1 MCGIV
6 GIIGKNQ
13 VGGRLLQG
21 LKKLEYRGYD
31 SAGMVVLDQKKE
43 WLRIRVVGKVQGLL
57 DQYHQ
62 THFNGSVGL
71 AHTRWATHGVPSEV
85 NSHPFISRDEFAIV
99 HNGIIENYAQI
110 KSELMEK
117 GYVFQSET
125 DSETVVHLIHYL
137 YQSEKNMIQVLHQL
151 TKRLQG
157 AYALGIV
164 SKHYPNQLFGVRQ
177 GCPLVLGLGE
187 GENFL
192 ASDPIALLSETK
204 KFIYLKDHDIAEI
217 HSHEIKIYDEQAKL
231 AQRAIHELEVSQ
243 DAVEKGVY
251 RHYMQK
257 EMIEQPQSILD
268 CLSGRVHENRVLSDI
283 FGAKSEAIFSK
294 TKQIHLVACGTS
306 YHAAMVAKYWIEQI
320 AKIPTQVDIASE
332 YRYRDPSVPEN
343 TLFVA
348 ISQSGETADTL
359 AALHLAKEKNYLST
373 LAICNVAA
381 SAMVR
386 DADLHFLTRA
396 GIEIGVA
403 STKAFTT
410 QLTTFLLLAV
420 RLAEHHSQMQ
430 LDFISELIQLPK
442 QLESI
447 LPLEKS
453 LQQWAKWISRVEH
466 VLFLGRGIL
475 FPIALEGAL
484 KMKELSYIHA
494 EGYASGELKHGPLAL
509 VDENM
514 PVIALAPKQVLFD
527 KMLSNLEV
535 VKARDGKLL
544 VLTDDIEFSKRE
556 AFSHDCILTL
566 PSIHPLLTPIL
577 YTLPLQ
583 WLSYHVAVTKGTDVD
598 QPRNLAKSVTVE

>member
-6 GIIGKNQ
+6 GIIGENKI
-13 VGGRLLQG
+13 GERLLQG

-31 SAGMVVLDQKKE
+31 SAGMVVLNGNSE
-43 WLRIRVVGKVQGLL
+43 WLRLRVVGKVKALA
-57 DQYHQ
+57 DQFSQ
-62 THFNGSVGL
+62 TSFAGVAGL
-71 AHTRWATHGVPSEV
+71 AHTRWATHGVPSES
-85 NSHPFISRDEFAIV
+85 NAHPFISQDEFAIV
-99 HNGIIENYAQI
+99 HNGIIENHAEI
-110 KSELMEK
+110 KSELLKK

-125 DSETVVHLIHYL
+125 DSETVAHLLHHL
-137 YQSEKNMIQVLHQL
+137 FQSEKNIIQVLHQL
-151 TKRLQG
+151 TKQLQG

-164 SKHYPNQLFGVRQ
+164 SKHHPGQLFGVRQ

-187 GENFL
+187 RENFL
-192 ASDPIALLSETK
+192 ASDPIALLAETK
-204 KFIYLKDHDIAEI
+204 KFIYLKDHDVLEMSA
-217 HSHEIKIYDEQAKL
+217 HEIKIYDEQAKL
-231 AQRAIHELEVSQ
+231 VQRAVHELDVSQ

-268 CLSGRVHENRVLSDI
+268 CLSGRLHEGHVLSDI
-283 FGAKSEAIFSK
+283 FGLHSEAVFAK

-332 YRYRDPSVPEN
+332 YRYRDPAVPDH

-359 AALHLAKEKNYLST
+359 AALHLAKEKKYLST
-373 LAICNVAA
+373 LVICNVAA

-410 QLTTFLLLAV
+410 QLTAFLLLAI
-420 RLAEHHSQMQ
+420 RLSEHRAPRV
-430 LDFISELIQLPK
+430 DFISDLIQLPK
-442 QLESI
+442 QLQSI
-447 LPLEKS
+447 LPLEKT
-453 LQQWAKWISRVEH
+453 LHQWARWISNVEH
-466 VLFLGRGIL
+466 VLFLGRGLL

-535 VKARDGKLL
+535 VKARGGKLL
-544 VLTDDIEFSKRE
+544 ILSDDAEFSKRE
-556 AFSHDCILTL
+556 AFSQDCILTL
-566 PSIHPLLTPIL
+566 PSIHPMLSPIL

-583 WLSYHVAVTKGTDVD
+583 WLAYHVALAKGTDVD